1 MFALPASVNLDNY
14 LPCFI
19 GTSQQANFVGRYLD
33 IMQMQ
38 EIKQLFFF
46 SEMRFIDA
54 GPAVNIIFVM
64 VRVFFLIFY
73 FCRRTLELVEN
84 TSPAF

>member
-33 IMQMQ
+33 IMQMK

-46 SEMRFIDA
+46 SEMRFIDT